1 MTAES
6 MAFSPYPPG
15 VGPLCGAE
23 LEAWYE
29 DLQDILCSDAG
40 GLKSVRPAQ
49 CPEEPEFL
57 DVLETCSF
65 AWLTDGQL
73 WAEGEPLR
81 AEPPQTASAGGDLL
95 PPEFFELLSEG
106 AGLGGEGGGEGA
118 RVIEIVGCLQELPE
132 EEEEEEEEGEG
143 EGEGEGERNGL
154 DPSLLSSEEELPSAP
169 ESPPSSVGS
178 QGRVAHKRKRSTP
191 SSSSSFSPSSSS
203 SSPSGAGAP
212 KKSRKERELENE
224 RRVVELTEQNERLKA
239 EIERLSEEVQH
250 TRRALI
256 EKLVNTKKS

>member
-1 MTAES
+1 

-49 CPEEPEFL
+49 CPEKEPEFL

-118 RVIEIVGCLQELPE
+118 RVIEIVGW
-132 EEEEEEEEGEG
+132 
-143 EGEGEGERNGL
+143 ERNGL

-191 SSSSSFSPSSSS
+191 SPSSSSFSPSSSS